1 MATMQDVANRAG
13 VSISTV
19 SYVLSGTRPVS
30 EKTKQLIYET
40 MEEMGY
46 RPHALARGLASKRSH
61 ILSLLFTVP
70 ERGLG
75 LTELEF
81 ITSAADSARDY
92 GYHLVLWTAD
102 FHDPSEL
109 RERTIEGLIDGMVV
123 MEVREQDER
132 VRVLKEMDI
141 PFTAIGRCENNDGL
155 TYADIDFDT
164 TANEAV
170 AHLAALGHRDIAFL
184 NQSRAVFD
192 EGYGPAVRVHDA
204 FLAAAGDAGCNGMA
218 LFSHANPTA
227 GYRETV
233 RMLEEIPSVTAMAV
247 MNDRA
252 LPGVLRALSEGGR
265 AIPDDFSIL
274 SLVSSSGV
282 AEMFV
287 PQLTSMEA
295 PGAALGRLG
304 VEYLVEQLDGSA
316 KGGDRQI
323 LVPCNIV
330 ERGST
335 GPAPAR

>member
-1 MATMQDVANRAG
+1 MQDVANRAG

-19 SYVLSGTRPVS
+19 SYVLNGTRPVS
-30 EKTKQLIYET
+30 EKTKKLIFDT

-46 RPHALARGLASKRSH
+46 RPHALARGLASRRSH

-81 ITSAADSARDY
+81 ITSAANTAREC

-102 FHDPSEL
+102 FHDPAEL
-109 RERTIEGLIDGMVV
+109 RERVIEGLIDGMVV

-132 VRVLKEMDI
+132 VEVLREMGI
-141 PFTAIGRCENNDGL
+141 PFTAIGRCENNDGI
-155 TYADIDFDT
+155 TYADIDFDAT
-164 TANEAV
+164 TSEAV
-170 AHLAALGHRDIAFL
+170 AHLATLGHHDIAFL
-184 NQSRAVFD
+184 NQSRAVYD

-204 FLAAAGDAGCNGMA
+204 FLSAARDAECRGIA
-218 LFSHANPTA
+218 LFSHATPTD

-233 RMLEEIPSVTAMAV
+233 RLLEEHPMVTAMVV

-252 LPGVLRALSEGGR
+252 LPGVLQALSEGGR
-265 AIPDDFSIL
+265 AVPDDFSVV

-295 PGAALGRLG
+295 PAAALGRLG
-304 VEYLVEQLDGSA
+304 VDYLVEQLDSSA
-316 KGGDRQI
+316 IGGDRQI
-323 LVPCNIV
+323 LVPCNMV

-335 GPAPAR
+335 GPSPTR